1 MAYWDTSA
9 IVKLY
14 VAEDDSPD
22 FLRLVVGMDEP
33 ILSSAITTT
42 EVLCTLR
49 RKEYSGALKRGGARA
64 IFRRFSADVDA
75 GRILTIPYGPDIE
88 AEAEKLV
95 RLAFAQPRPVMV
107 RSLDVIHVSTA
118 LSSKAKL
125 VIATDVRLR
134 EAAAL
139 AHLRVLP

>member
-22 FLRLVVGMDEP
+22 FLQLVTSMDEP

-42 EVLCTLR
+42 EVLCTLH
-49 RKEYSGALKRGGARA
+49 RKEYAGALKHGGARV
-64 IFRRFSADVDA
+64 IFRRFSADVNA
-75 GRILTIPYGPDIE
+75 GRILALPYGPDVE

-95 RLAFAQPRPVMV
+95 RIAFAQPRPVML

-118 LSSKAKL
+118 LSSKAKV

-134 EAAAL
+134 DVAAL
-139 AHLRVLP
+139 AHLKVLP